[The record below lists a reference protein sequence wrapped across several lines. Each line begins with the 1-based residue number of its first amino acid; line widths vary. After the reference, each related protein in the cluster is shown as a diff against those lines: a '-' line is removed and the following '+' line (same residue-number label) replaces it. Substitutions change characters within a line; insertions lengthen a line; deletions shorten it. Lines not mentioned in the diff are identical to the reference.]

1 MSIIVFLIII
11 LFMIQEASVMGL
23 LRTVLIILLVYFGFK
38 ILARLFAP
46 LLLRFVAKK
55 AEQKFGQQ
63 FGGFKSQAEQRQKQ
77 TQKEGETVIDK
88 MPNQN
93 KQSNT
98 KVGEYVDY
106 EEID

>member
-1 MSIIVFLIII
+1 
-11 LFMIQEASVMGL
+11 MGL

-38 ILARLFAP
+38 VLGRLFAP

-55 AEQKFGQQ
+55 AEQKFGGFQNQANQRDQQ
-63 FGGFKSQAEQRQKQ
+63 KH
-77 TQKEGETVIDK
+77 KEGETVIDK

-93 KQSNT
+93 KQSNE
-98 KVGEYVDY
+98 KVGEYIDY

>member
-1 MSIIVFLIII
+1 
-11 LFMIQEASVMGL
+11 MIQEASVMGL
-23 LRTVLIILLVYFGFK
+23 LKTVLIILLFYFGFK

-55 AEQKFGQQ
+55 AEQKFGDQ
-63 FGGFKSQAEQRQKQ
+63 FGGFKNHANQKQ
-77 TQKEGETVIDK
+77 QQKEKEGETVIDK

-93 KQSNT
+93 KTSSD
-98 KVGEYVDY
+98 KVGEYIDY